1 MQKNLCELPKANDVE
16 PSKSDHL
23 TLTNRDTTD
32 DDDDCVYVS
41 PDEADNGILACNEY
55 YKLFKQIWWSFS
67 FFAEPI
73 LIEESDTDGGRST
86 KVARAKKRTGQI
98 ERAKVV
104 PVRRKLMCFC
114 TSIYCRNCLNENAR
128 KKLFQMYICHPIIA
142 THVKM
147 CETVALLI
155 NLPQDKVRRIFS
167 RLQNYLI
174 SGNEDPTVLHLNKAL
189 KGYEGNYPRTLA
201 PLELC
206 QIKRKLLNSKPVW
219 FNKTFSTC
227 CRVFR
232 YKITAPKL
240 VNLLTDTGKLKF
252 RRITNRISK
261 KSKLIAIEEKQL
273 RLERI
278 SYIRRIQK
286 YRKDGCRIIY
296 INAMMIGNK
305 MIVIAASHD
314 GPITSAFITSTTAN
328 SFLQWL
334 SKDIVGN
341 LKEKCVFILGPSCT
355 FRSESC
361 IPQQTDSKDALIAWL
376 EGEKIAHTNDMYKT
390 ELYDLILQ
398 SSTTQLAE
406 SGCIISQYLRKIDHV
421 ALHIPMENR
430 DLDPFEYIWFQIKLR
445 MIANGTASFNING
458 QLTSLPRDIWIE
470 QFERVYSIENV
481 YLQIERNFDRTFRRF
496 RIDNDD
502 FKSSEIL
509 HAIDHVPC

>member
-1 MQKNLCELPKANDVE
+1 MCEVFY
-16 PSKSDHL
+16 SHF
-23 TLTNRDTTD
+23 
-32 DDDDCVYVS
+32 CFV
-41 PDEADNGILACNEY
+41 
-55 YKLFKQIWWSFS
+55 
-67 FFAEPI
+67 FFVEPI
-73 LIEESDTDGGRST
+73 LIDSDTDGGRST
-86 KVARAKKRTGQI
+86 KATRPKKRPATEV

-128 KKLFQMYICHPIIA
+128 KKLFQMYICHPIIT

-174 SGNEDPTVLHLNKAL
+174 MGNEDSTTLQLNKAL
-189 KGYEGNYPRTLA
+189 KGYEGNFPRTLA

-227 CRVFR
+227 CRIFR
-232 YKITAPKL
+232 YKIDSSKL

-286 YRKDGCRIIY
+286 YRKEGRRIIY
-296 INAMMIGNK
+296 INAMMIGDK
-305 MIVIAASHD
+305 MIIIAAGHD
-314 GPITSAFITSTTAN
+314 GPITSAFITSTNAN
-328 SFLQWL
+328 GFLKWL
-334 SKDIVGN
+334 SKDIISN
-341 LKEKCVFILGPSCT
+341 LKESCVFILGPSCT
-355 FRSESC
+355 FRCESC
-361 IPQQTDSKDALIAWL
+361 IPQQTDSKDAIISWL
-376 EGEKIAHTNDMYKT
+376 ESEQIPYTSDMYKT

-398 SSTTQLAE
+398 NRTFQTAE
-406 SGCIISQYLRKIDHV
+406 SGCIVNQYLTKLKHV
-421 ALHIPMENR
+421 ALHIPDANR
-430 DLDPFEYIWFQIKLR
+430 DLDPFEFIWFQIKLR

-470 QFERVYSIENV
+470 QFERVYFIENV

-502 FKSSEIL
+502 FKSTEIL
-509 HAIDHVPC
+509 HAIDHVSC

>member
-1 MQKNLCELPKANDVE
+1 
-16 PSKSDHL
+16 
-23 TLTNRDTTD
+23 
-32 DDDDCVYVS
+32 
-41 PDEADNGILACNEY
+41 
-55 YKLFKQIWWSFS
+55 
-67 FFAEPI
+67 
-73 LIEESDTDGGRST
+73 
-86 KVARAKKRTGQI
+86 
-98 ERAKVV
+98 
-104 PVRRKLMCFC
+104 
-114 TSIYCRNCLNENAR
+114 
-128 KKLFQMYICHPIIA
+128 MYICHPIIT

-174 SGNEDPTVLHLNKAL
+174 TGNEDPIILHLNKAL
-189 KGYEGNYPRTLA
+189 KGYEGNFPRTLV

-227 CRVFR
+227 CRIFR
-232 YKITAPKL
+232 YKIDSAKL
-240 VNLLTDTGKLKF
+240 INLLTGSGKLRF

-286 YRKDGCRIIY
+286 YRKDGRRIIY
-296 INAMMIGNK
+296 INAMMIGDK
-305 MIVIAASHD
+305 MIIIAAGHD
-314 GPITSAFITSTTAN
+314 GPITSAFITKTNAN
-328 SFLQWL
+328 GFLKWL
-334 SKDIVGN
+334 SKDIISN
-341 LKEKCVFILGPSCT
+341 LKESCVFVLGPSCT
-355 FRSESC
+355 FRMETC
-361 IPQQTDSKDALIAWL
+361 IPQPTDSKEALISWL
-376 EGEKIAHTNDMYKT
+376 DNEKIPHTSDMYKT
-390 ELYDLILQ
+390 ELYELILQ
-398 SSTTQLAE
+398 NCSFQTVET
-406 SGCIISQYLRKIDHV
+406 GCILNQYLTKINHI
-421 ALHIPMENR
+421 ALHIPDANR
-430 DLDPFEYIWFQIKLR
+430 DLDPFEFIWFQIKLR

-502 FKSSEIL
+502 FKPTDIL
-509 HAIDHVPC
+509 HAVDHVSC

>member
-1 MQKNLCELPKANDVE
+1 MIKAVQKNLCELPKANDVA
-16 PSKSDHL
+16 PSKSDDL
-23 TLTNRDTTD
+23 TLNNGDINTTD
-32 DDDDCVYVS
+32 DDETDDCIYVS
-41 PDEADNGILACNEY
+41 PDESENA
-55 YKLFKQIWWSFS
+55 
-67 FFAEPI
+67 PI
-73 LIEESDTDGGRST
+73 IIDSDTDGGRNT
-86 KVARAKKRTGQI
+86 NVARTKKKTNLV

-128 KKLFQMYICHPIIA
+128 KKLFQMYMCHPIIT

-155 NLPQDKVRRIFS
+155 NLPQDKVRRLFS

-174 SGNEDPTVLHLNKAL
+174 LGNEDPTVLQLNKAL
-189 KGYEGNYPRTLA
+189 KGYEGNFPRNLA

-227 CRVFR
+227 CRIFR
-232 YKITAPKL
+232 YKISTPKL
-240 VNLLTDTGKLKF
+240 INLLNETGKLKF

-261 KSKLIAIEEKQL
+261 KSKLVAIEEKEN

-286 YRKDGCRIIY
+286 YRKENQRIIY
-296 INAMMIGNK
+296 INAMMIGDK
-305 MIVIAASHD
+305 MIVIAAGFD
-314 GPITSAFITSTTAN
+314 GPITSAFITSTNA
-328 SFLQWL
+328 SGFLKWL

-341 LKEKCVFILGPSCT
+341 LKEKCVFVLGPSCK
-355 FRSESC
+355 FRCEKSV
-361 IPQQTDSKDALIAWL
+361 PQQTDSKDTIITWL
-376 EGEKIAHTNDMYKT
+376 ENEKIPYTSDMYKT

-398 SSTTQLAE
+398 NTNNFQPAE
-406 SGCIISQYLRKIDHV
+406 TGCIITEYLAKINHI
-421 ALHIPMENR
+421 ALHIPDANR

-481 YLQIERNFDRTFRRF
+481 YLQIECNMDRTFRRF
-496 RIDNDD
+496 RVDNDD

-509 HAIDHVPC
+509 YAIDHVSC

>member
-1 MQKNLCELPKANDVE
+1 ME
-16 PSKSDHL
+16 
-23 TLTNRDTTD
+23 
-32 DDDDCVYVS
+32 
-41 PDEADNGILACNEY
+41 
-55 YKLFKQIWWSFS
+55 
-67 FFAEPI
+67 
-73 LIEESDTDGGRST
+73 
-86 KVARAKKRTGQI
+86 RA
-98 ERAKVV
+98 AKVV

-128 KKLFQMYICHPIIA
+128 KKLFQMYICHPIIT

-174 SGNEDPTVLHLNKAL
+174 SGNDDPTILQLNKAL
-189 KGYEGNYPRTLA
+189 KGYEGNFPRTLA

-227 CRVFR
+227 CRIFR
-232 YKITAPKL
+232 YKITASQL
-240 VNLLTDTGKLKF
+240 INVLNEMGKIKF

-261 KSKLIAIEEKQL
+261 KSKLIAIEEKRL

-278 SYIRRIQK
+278 GYIRRIQK
-286 YRKDGCRIIY
+286 YRKDGQRIIY
-296 INAMMIGNK
+296 INAMMIGDK
-305 MIVIAASHD
+305 MIVIAAGHD
-314 GPITSAFITSTTAN
+314 GPITSAFIASTTA
-328 SFLQWL
+328 SGFLKWL
-334 SKDIVGN
+334 SKDIIGN
-341 LKEKCVFILGPSCT
+341 LKEKCVFVLGPSCT
-355 FRSESC
+355 FRSEMC
-361 IPQQTDSKDALIAWL
+361 IPQQTDSKDTIIAWL
-376 EGEKIAHTNDMYKT
+376 ENENIPYTNDMYKT
-390 ELYDLILQ
+390 ELYELILQ
-398 SSTTQLAE
+398 NSNSSSQATE
-406 SGCIISQYLRKIDHV
+406 SWCAVHQYLKKINHV
-421 ALHIPMENR
+421 ALHIPEENR

-496 RIDNDD
+496 RVDNDD
-502 FKSSEIL
+502 FKSNEIL
-509 HAIDHVPC
+509 HAIDHVSC